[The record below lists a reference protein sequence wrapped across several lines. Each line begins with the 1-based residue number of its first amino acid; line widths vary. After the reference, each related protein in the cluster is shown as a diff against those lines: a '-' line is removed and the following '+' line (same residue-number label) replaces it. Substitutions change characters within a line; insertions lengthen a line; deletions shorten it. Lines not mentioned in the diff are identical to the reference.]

1 MAWLFLSL
9 AIAAEV
15 AATSFIGFTAGF
27 TRLWWTVVVLV
38 GYAFSFWMLALTV
51 RELEIG
57 IVYAIWSGVG
67 TAAIVAIGVLFLG
80 ESLTVAKLLGIG
92 LIVAGVLV
100 LNLFAGEAAAH
111 G

>member
-1 MAWLFLSL
+1 MAWVYLGV

-15 AATSFIGFTAGF
+15 AATSLIGFTAGF
-27 TRLWWTVVVLV
+27 TRLWWTLVVLA
-38 GYAFSFWMLALTV
+38 GYGLSFWMLALTV

-80 ESLTVAKLLGIG
+80 ESLSVAKLLGIG

-100 LNLFAGEAAAH
+100 LNIFAGESAAH